1 MINVFI
7 SNAVINEA
15 DLHSALTPKF
25 EAAVKAGAQVG
36 KEAHEDIVKEW
47 RHQPDVSVD
56 GPKSD
61 GKLISAD
68 VIVTD
73 SADSWWEAVNFG
85 STSPPATHLS
95 GYMIIG
101 PYDAFSQPGDP
112 YSGAGEKSYDGII
125 ASRNES
131 VIAARDFIDWVFKNK
146 GQKVIDAMAQELA

>member
-1 MINVFI
+1 MINVFVK
-7 SNAVINEA
+7 SASINEA
-15 DLHSALTPKF
+15 DLYSALVPKF
-25 EAAVKAGAQVG
+25 DAAVKAGANAG
-36 KEAHEDIVKEW
+36 KDAHQDLVKEW
-47 RHQPDVSVD
+47 RHQPDITVD

-61 GKLISAD
+61 GKLVSAD

-73 SADSWWEAVNFG
+73 SADSWWEAVDFG

-131 VIAARDFIDWVFKNK
+131 VIAARDFIDWVLKNK
-146 GQKVIDAMAQELA
+146 QQIIIDAMTQALG